1 LTAIIG
7 CVPPLRGCVAEIV
20 AALPIRQSPMTYLRG
35 GVSVSLERVMRSVGC
50 AVRSEGRS
58 ESCAPAHLWNGPS

>member
-1 LTAIIG
+1 
-7 CVPPLRGCVAEIV
+7 VAEIV

-50 AVRSEGRS
+50 AVRSEGRR